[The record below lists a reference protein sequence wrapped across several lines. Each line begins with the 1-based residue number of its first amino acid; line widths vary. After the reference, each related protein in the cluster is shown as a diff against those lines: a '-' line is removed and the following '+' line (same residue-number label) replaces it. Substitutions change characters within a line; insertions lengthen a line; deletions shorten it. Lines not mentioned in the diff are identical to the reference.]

1 MANNYFISYDLMA
14 PGQHY
19 DKVMAAIKE
28 TGNWAKVEYSFFYV
42 KSSWTLDAVTK
53 HVWNSMT
60 ANDKLVVIDTTNNNF
75 YAYNLE
81 KEALDQIQAHWNI

>member
-19 DKVMAAIKE
+19 DQVIAAIKA

-42 KSSWTLDAVTK
+42 RSTWTLEAVAQY
-53 HVWNSMT
+53 VWASMT
-60 ANDKLVVIDTTNNNF
+60 PNDKLVCIDASNNNF
-75 YAYNLE
+75 YAYNL
-81 KEALDQIQAHWNI
+81 DQEVLTQMQTQWNA